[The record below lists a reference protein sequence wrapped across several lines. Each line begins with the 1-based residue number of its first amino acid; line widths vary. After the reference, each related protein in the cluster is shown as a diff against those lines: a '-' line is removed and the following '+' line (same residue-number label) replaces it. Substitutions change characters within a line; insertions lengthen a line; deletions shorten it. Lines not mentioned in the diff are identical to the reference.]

1 MSVHDSKPRS
11 KARERQNLRERKEG
25 DIRMASAEANK
36 SFHGIAARLDR
47 MPISG
52 FHMKIMWLLAGI
64 TFCDSVDMAVG
75 GPIGAVL
82 QTEGF
87 MTLEQFAFF
96 NSITMVGYLVGGLLS
111 GVVSDGFGRKRA
123 VIVCGS
129 VFTIFCFVAA
139 ASPDA
144 NFLTGCRFFMGLG
157 LGAAFPAGYSAL
169 TEYTPPHKR
178 GKYQS
183 YMGLIANCG
192 TLFASVMNLI
202 ILPIAGWREVFV
214 FCGILGAVVVI
225 LVLTCMDE
233 SPRWLAMMGRND
245 QADAIV
251 TKLETKAAAG
261 GKAVPEVTDEEIAA
275 RAAEQEVKQLPF
287 SVLFKKSMITR
298 TLTAMFLCFVM
309 NVLVYTIITWTPT
322 ILVAK
327 GFDTSMST
335 LMTVVMQL
343 GIPVG
348 VGALT
353 FYVEKVNRKTILIG
367 SYLAVAILGPIWSL
381 LPTDNTALIM
391 GFGFLVCVFTF
402 TNSVTT
408 AAIYLSEPFPTACR
422 IRGAGVANAVGRLGG
437 IFSPMWIAFFVAS
450 PIGTIGAYLV
460 NSCLIIVTAIVLA
473 IFGVETRG
481 RTLEDITKGLED

>member
-1 MSVHDSKPRS
+1 M
-11 KARERQNLRERKEG
+11 
-25 DIRMASAEANK
+25 
-36 SFHGIAARLDR
+36 
-47 MPISG
+47 
-52 FHMKIMWLLAGI
+52 
-64 TFCDSVDMAVG
+64 
-75 GPIGAVL
+75 
-82 QTEGF
+82 
-87 MTLEQFAFF
+87 
-96 NSITMVGYLVGGLLS
+96 
-111 GVVSDGFGRKRA
+111 
-123 VIVCGS
+123 
-129 VFTIFCFVAA
+129 
-139 ASPDA
+139 
-144 NFLTGCRFFMGLG
+144 
-157 LGAAFPAGYSAL
+157 
-169 TEYTPPHKR
+169 
-178 GKYQS
+178 
-183 YMGLIANCG
+183 
-192 TLFASVMNLI
+192 
-202 ILPIAGWREVFV
+202 
-214 FCGILGAVVVI
+214 
-225 LVLTCMDE
+225 VLTCMDE

-408 AAIYLSEPFPTACR
+408 AAIYLSDGLPHSWRWSCKCVRPRCWYRKPNVDCILRSIPNWNDGR
-422 IRGAGVANAVGRLGG
+422 ISYQLRTCSCYVYLAGSIR
-437 IFSPMWIAFFVAS
+437 
-450 PIGTIGAYLV
+450 
-460 NSCLIIVTAIVLA
+460 
-473 IFGVETRG
+473 R
-481 RTLEDITKGLED
+481 

>member
-1 MSVHDSKPRS
+1 
-11 KARERQNLRERKEG
+11 
-25 DIRMASAEANK
+25 MASNDAEK

-52 FHMKIMWLLAGI
+52 FHKKIMWLLAGV

-96 NSITMVGYLVGGLLS
+96 NSITMVGYLIGGLLA
-111 GVVSDGFGRKRA
+111 GAISDALGRKKA
-123 VIVCGS
+123 ILTCGT

-139 ASPDA
+139 MAPNAD
-144 NFLTGCRFFMGLG
+144 FLTACRFFMGLG

-169 TEYTPPHKR
+169 TEYTPPKKR

-183 YMGLIANCG
+183 YVGLIANCG

-214 FCGILGAVVVI
+214 FCGILGLAVVVVNF
-225 LVLTCMDE
+225 LCLDE
-233 SPRWLAMMGRND
+233 SPRWLAMMGKND
-245 QADAIV
+245 KADAIV
-251 TKLETKAAAG
+251 TKLENKVRAKG
-261 GKAVPEVTDEEIAA
+261 VEVPEVSDEEIQ
-275 RAAEQEVKQLPF
+275 RREQAENVKQLPWSF
-287 SVLFKKSMITR
+287 LFKKQMITR

-309 NVLVYTIITWTPT
+309 NVLVYTVITWTPT
-322 ILVAK
+322 ILKAN
-327 GFDTSMST
+327 GFDVSLST

-348 VGALT
+348 VGLLT
-353 FYVEKVNRKTILIG
+353 FYVEKVNRKTILIVT
-367 SYLAVAILGPIWSL
+367 YIAIAILGPIWSL
-381 LPTDNTALIM
+381 LPTNHPELVMA
-391 GFGFLVCVFTF
+391 FGFLVCVFTF

-422 IRGAGVANAVGRLGG
+422 IRGAGLANAFGRLGG

-450 PIGTIGAYLV
+450 PMGTLGAYII
-460 NSCLIIVTAIVLA
+460 NSALA
-473 IFGVETRG
+473 IFMAIWLAIFAVETRG
-481 RTLEDITKGLED
+481 RTLEDITKGLLDD